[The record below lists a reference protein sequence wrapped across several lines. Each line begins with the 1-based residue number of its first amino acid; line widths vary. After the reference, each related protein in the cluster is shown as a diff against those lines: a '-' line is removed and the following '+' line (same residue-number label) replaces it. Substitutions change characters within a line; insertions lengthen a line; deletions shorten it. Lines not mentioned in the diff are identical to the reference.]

1 MSQVRNP
8 FHWRGTVT
16 EADAFVGRERE
27 INSIFTRLRS
37 MGCLSVIGD
46 RRIGKSS
53 LLYQSAQLARGALG
67 AGCRAVYIDLLSA
80 RHHTLNGLLGGILE
94 GLGEEAALRE
104 GAAAEKL
111 AAFEARV
118 RGARARGATPV
129 VLLDEFEALAGHG
142 QEYGDSLLESWRSL
156 GNEGQMTF
164 VTSSAKP
171 LDEVTHQSGLTSSF
185 YNIFAQLKLEPFT
198 AQEARDFGARALRRG
213 RLEPGDDV
221 FILRVGEQHP
231 LRLQVAAWHVYEARQ
246 SGEVDFGVLTQ
257 RAQADIA
264 TMMGK

>member
-1 MSQVRNP
+1 MGQVQNP

-16 EADAFVGRERE
+16 DPNAFVGRERE
-27 INSIFTRLRS
+27 INGIFTRLRS

-53 LLYQSAQLARGALG
+53 LLFQASQLVRGALG
-67 AGCRAVYIDLLSA
+67 SGCRAAYVDLLSA
-80 RHHTLNGLLGGILE
+80 RYHTLNGLLSGILDE
-94 GLGEEAALRE
+94 LGEEATLRE
-104 GAAAEKL
+104 GASAEKL

-118 RGARARGATPV
+118 RGARARGLTPV
-129 VLLDEFEALAGHG
+129 LFLDEFEALAGHA

-185 YNIFAQLKLEPFT
+185 YNIFAQMRLEPFS
-198 AQEARDFGARALRRG
+198 AQEARDFVGRAVRRG
-213 RLEPGDDV
+213 RFEPGDDV
-221 FILRVGEQHP
+221 FLLRVGEQHP
-231 LRLQVAAWHVYEARQ
+231 LRLQVAAWHLYEARQ
-246 SGEVDFGVLTQ
+246 SGEVDFGVLKQ